1 MCPLN
6 LSQAQ
11 VLSFHG
17 RGWSRVAVLLRA
29 IAGVVFLAFIY
40 LLSQNQPLL
49 GHLGQVRPLDIF
61 WKLIVPL
68 VPAILLVAPV
78 LWRNI
83 CPLAYFNI
91 LPLDEIRIL

>member
-1 MCPLN
+1 
-6 LSQAQ
+6 
-11 VLSFHG
+11 
-17 RGWSRVAVLLRA
+17 VAVLLRA